1 MAEARLPAA
10 LKAHGAAGTDGGSD
24 RTLVGEVPFRVGTLN
39 GQIGTVE
46 AMSRQEDWLQWWPP
60 IPLSGSKRLPA
71 RERRASILWGVL

>member
-10 LKAHGAAGTDGGSD
+10 LKAHGAAGTVEAN

-46 AMSRQEDWLQWWPP
+46 AMSRQEDWLHVVAAD
-60 IPLSGSKRLPA
+60 PA
-71 RERRASILWGVL
+71 FWLKEVAC

>member
-24 RTLVGEVPFRVGTLN
+24 RTLVGEVPFRVGALN

-46 AMSRQEDWLQWWPP
+46 AMSRQEDWLHVVAAD
-60 IPLSGSKRLPA
+60 PA
-71 RERRASILWGVL
+71 FWLKEVAC